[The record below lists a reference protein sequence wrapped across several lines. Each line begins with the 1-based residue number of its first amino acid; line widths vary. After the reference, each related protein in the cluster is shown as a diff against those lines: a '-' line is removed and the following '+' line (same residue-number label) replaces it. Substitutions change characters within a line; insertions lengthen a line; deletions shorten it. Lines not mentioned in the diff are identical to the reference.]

1 MQRVGGEDVVCSR
14 QRLQRDASVGQLAY
28 GLLVGGNLV
37 VEAALELGTLACE
50 FLRVRRE
57 VLQAC
62 SPRTDGRE
70 ARHPCG
76 AAEFA
81 SARPRTAYAAGF
93 LTGTNLLH
101 LDADAERLGIDLNQ
115 LPEIDTSVSNIV
127 EDGFASV
134 ALVLHVTNLH
144 LELHVLGNL
153 SCPYHRFVLECMC
166 LFGTLEVSLGSETVD
181 DACLEMLD
189 VDAAFAHLEDD
200 ELSDQRHFAYIVS
213 GIAFHG
219 HHLSFLEREVVDV
232 AVVAFT
238 GVLELNLHHI
248 GLCNGFRQVG
258 QVIRDGK
265 HVRRVA
271 SVGLLGVAS
280 GFTI

>member
-1 MQRVGGEDVVCSR
+1 MKQDFVLNSESGRYTEKS
-14 QRLQRDASVGQLAY
+14 Y
-28 GLLVGGNLV
+28 
-37 VEAALELGTLACE
+37 
-50 FLRVRRE
+50 RRNSAHMLPVTDYLSDLPESGAKTDMVE

-115 LPEIDTSVSNIV
+115 LSEIDTSVSNIV

-166 LFGTLEVSLGSETVD
+166 LFSTLEVSLGSETVD

-189 VDAAFAHLEDD
+189 
-200 ELSDQRHFAYIVS
+200 
-213 GIAFHG
+213 
-219 HHLSFLEREVVDV
+219 
-232 AVVAFT
+232 
-238 GVLELNLHHI
+238 
-248 GLCNGFRQVG
+248 
-258 QVIRDGK
+258 
-265 HVRRVA
+265 
-271 SVGLLGVAS
+271 
-280 GFTI
+280 